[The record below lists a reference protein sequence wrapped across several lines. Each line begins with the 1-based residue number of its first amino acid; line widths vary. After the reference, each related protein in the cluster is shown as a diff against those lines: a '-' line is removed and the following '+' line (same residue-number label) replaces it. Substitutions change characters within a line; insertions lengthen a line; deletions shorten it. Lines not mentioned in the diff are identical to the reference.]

1 MKLWR
6 CKKKASKD
14 SSHQWALLKE
24 WAEHPNPCPHIEG
37 LAVGSPL
44 SYGGVGGIDLLSAQG
59 IRESRKS
66 KIIHQNNAA
75 DGRSCLTLPPKYYL
89 TQ

>member
-44 SYGGVGGIDLLSAQG
+44 SYGGVGGIDLLSAQS
-59 IRESRKS
+59 ICSPPS
-66 KIIHQNNAA
+66 QMSHNLMP
-75 DGRSCLTLPPKYYL
+75 DFTLPHHL
-89 TQ
+89 